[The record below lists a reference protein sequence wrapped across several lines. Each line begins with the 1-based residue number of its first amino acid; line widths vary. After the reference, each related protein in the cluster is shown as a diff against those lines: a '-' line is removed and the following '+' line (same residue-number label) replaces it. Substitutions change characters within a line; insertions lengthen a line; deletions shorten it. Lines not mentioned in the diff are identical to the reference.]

1 MYKKLF
7 IIFYGLGFFS
17 LLLFSVDKPQ
27 FFTIPFVMFLVCSF
41 FAGLFYMNKVKESQ
55 AKLSKLESML
65 YKMSPVLFPSLL
77 VMVKVVAN

>member
-7 IIFYGLGFFS
+7 ILFYGLGFFS

-27 FFTIPFVMFLVCSF
+27 FFTIPFVMFLICSF
-41 FAGLFYMNKVKESQ
+41 FAGLFYMNKVKENQ
-55 AKLSKLESML
+55 VRLSKLESML

>member
-1 MYKKLF
+1 MYKKLS

-17 LLLFSVDKPQ
+17 LLLFSVDQPQ
-27 FFTIPFVMFLVCSF
+27 FFTIPFVMFLICSF
-41 FAGLFYMNKVKESQ
+41 FAGLFYMNKVKENQ
-55 AKLSKLESML
+55 VRLSKLESML